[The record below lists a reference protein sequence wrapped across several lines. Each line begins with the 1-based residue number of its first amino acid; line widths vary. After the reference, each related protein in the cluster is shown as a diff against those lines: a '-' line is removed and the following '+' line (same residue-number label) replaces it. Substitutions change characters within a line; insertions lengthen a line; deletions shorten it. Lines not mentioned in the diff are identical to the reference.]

1 MPAVIGGNTNA
12 ALAHYRQGFEM
23 FDPNMRFPDWP
34 GAHPGVQCHVYP
46 MLISWMLGYPDR
58 SLDELRA
65 AIGSAETLG
74 HPVTLAQTLCFVA
87 LVHIFRHEPS
97 ASTDYAARAMR
108 ICEEQRIAHYRGL
121 ALGAHGWALTASGES
136 EKGLAQIAQGVDSY
150 RLMVNQHMLLA
161 LQADAQLAIG
171 KPEAALAS
179 VIAGLMA
186 VEKMGERRL
195 KPSSIGSGPRPCSP
209 APGR

>member
-1 MPAVIGGNTNA
+1 
-12 ALAHYRQGFEM
+12 M
-23 FDPNMRFPDWP
+23 FDAKMRFPDWP

-58 SLDELRA
+58 SLHELRA
-65 AIGSAETLG
+65 AVGSAETLG

-108 ICEEQRIAHYRGL
+108 ICEEQRIAHYHGL
-121 ALGAHGWALTASGES
+121 ALGAQGWALTASGES

-150 RLMVNQHMLLA
+150 GLGVNQHMLLA
-161 LQADAQLAIG
+161 LQADAPLAIG
-171 KPEAALAS
+171 KPEAALTS

-186 VEKMGERRL
+186 VEKMGGAALESELHRL
-195 KPSSIGSGPRPCSP
+195 RGEALLAGPGTLSAAVSSLHQAIAVRQRP
-209 APGR
+209 